1 MSKSLLDALA
11 EGAWSVS
18 AVVFDLDDM
27 LDNEGRPISER
38 RADAEVRIGVEM
50 EMRECPYG
58 GIRHNRLM
66 NVSALAQISQYY
78 GAVLGEMAAFRRR
91 IAGAQ
96 ANWADILA
104 GVVDLLAG
112 PAIYLLTQRKPH
124 GPVPAQIAV
133 GHKLAAGY
141 FGVLRSLHER
151 LALGNSL
158 PVSVDSFLDL
168 VEETGALV
176 GASEACAGSLPMIRK
191 ASTALLDGSAD
202 TQIEIDLVRLDM
214 ARCLALQVQ
223 LGIFWHLYD
232 RAHLWSIVRGETRAH
247 LTPYND
253 FLVRKLQSVQNE
265 MDAIAPP
272 RPDVGML
279 PAALQVEMR
288 DQLAIALNDAADLQ
302 TLQEDSHAASEL
314 LNEPGSVIRYAGAA
328 APLAQRVASYLYTY
342 RLFVAELS
350 RLELQLRELLNYPAN
365 TPIRLGAA
373 VFPTPQALPW
383 YELILGQHVGEDGH
397 LTGNRV
403 GVRVSSSSE
412 PQ

>member
-1 MSKSLLDALA
+1 MSKSLLDALD

-27 LDNEGRPISER
+27 LDNEGRPVSER
-38 RADAEVRIGVEM
+38 RADAEARVGVEM

-66 NVSALAQISQYY
+66 NISALAQISQYY
-78 GAVLGEMAAFRRR
+78 TPVLAEMAAFRRE
-91 IAGAQ
+91 IAGAN
-96 ANWADILA
+96 ASWADILA

-112 PAIYLLTQRKPH
+112 PAIYLLTQRKPQ

-151 LALGNSL
+151 LALGASL

-191 ASTALLDGSAD
+191 ASTALLEGTAD
-202 TQIEIDLVRLDM
+202 TQIEIDRVRLDM

-232 RAHLWSIVRGETRAH
+232 RAHLWSIVRGDIREH

-253 FLVRKLQSVQNE
+253 FLVRKLQSVQND
-265 MDAIAPP
+265 MDDSAPP
-272 RPDVGML
+272 RPNVAML
-279 PAALQVEMR
+279 PDALAATLR
-288 DQLAIALNDAADLQ
+288 DKLAIALNDAADPQ
-302 TLQEDSHAASEL
+302 TLQEDSRSATEL
-314 LNEPGSVIRYAGAA
+314 LSEPGSVIHYAGVA
-328 APLAQRVASYLYTY
+328 APLVQRVASYLHTY
-342 RLFVAELS
+342 RLFGAELS

-365 TPIRLGAA
+365 TPIRLGVA

-383 YELILGQHVGEDGH
+383 YELILGRHVGEDSH
-397 LTGNRV
+397 LTGNSV
-403 GVRVSSSSE
+403 GVRIPPSSE
-412 PQ
+412 PV